1 MPAVHIASSPLV
13 LNLVHSRLFFVGFAL
28 VPIVAG
34 LAQTSGSYTVRALIG
49 SGSRGDGGPAVS
61 ALLDGP
67 YGLAEDAQGNV
78 YISESNRGVIR
89 RVGANGI
96 IQQFAGSGI
105 LDDGPQGQPALQTDL
120 ISPGSLLIDSDG
132 GLIFADNGACR
143 IRKVLPAGMIQDL
156 VGTGRCAGASAGF
169 PGGGSLTGNS
179 PALQTD
185 IGAVGGMVK
194 DSSAQL
200 LFSDASE
207 NVVWRLGSDGIL
219 RIVAGTGSAGFGG
232 DSSTATSA
240 YLNRRWA
247 WQLTVAATSISPIP
261 RIAGSAASTL
271 AGSSLR
277 PLGTARV
284 ATLPVGGMDLP

>member
-1 MPAVHIASSPLV
+1 M
-13 LNLVHSRLFFVGFAL
+13 LNLVHSRLLFVGFAL

-143 IRKVLPAGMIQDL
+143 IRKVSTRGND
-156 VGTGRCAGASAGF
+156 
-169 PGGGSLTGNS
+169 PGSG
-179 PALQTD
+179 
-185 IGAVGGMVK
+185 
-194 DSSAQL
+194 
-200 LFSDASE
+200 
-207 NVVWRLGSDGIL
+207 WHR
-219 RIVAGTGSAGFGG
+219 
-232 DSSTATSA
+232 
-240 YLNRRWA
+240 
-247 WQLTVAATSISPIP
+247 
-261 RIAGSAASTL
+261 
-271 AGSSLR
+271 SLR
-277 PLGTARV
+277 WRQCWLPGRRLARRKFSGLTDRHR
-284 ATLPVGGMDLP
+284 AGRGDG